1 MNQTIEDL
9 NPFGAAILCLTTDTE
24 GVKYD

>member
-9 NPFGAAILCLTTDTE
+9 NPFGAAIFCLKTDTE